1 MEKTYHVHFADR
13 VEAAVITTL
22 LRAGVKL
29 GTTSL
34 LTVRGRESGQ
44 PHTVVV
50 LLVEHDGERFLVAPY
65 GVVQWVRNIRAAGTA
80 TLTRGRRSEA
90 ISVRELEAKE
100 AAPLLK
106 QYLQQVSRGVRSY
119 FDATKDSPL
128 EDFER
133 EAARHPVFQI
143 TALQET
149 SLPERHT
156 PESV

>member
-1 MEKTYHVHFADR
+1 MFRKDICMSKTYHVNFADR
-13 VEAAVITTL
+13 MESAVITTL
-22 LRAGVKL
+22 VRAGVKL

-34 LTVRGRESGQ
+34 LTVRGRKTGE

-65 GVVQWVRNIRAAGTA
+65 GEVQWVRNIRAVGMAI
-80 TLTRGRRSEA
+80 LTRGRRSET
-90 ISVRELEAKE
+90 ISVRELDAQE
-100 AAPLLK
+100 AAPVLK
-106 QYLQQVSRGVRSY
+106 QYLHQVSGGVRSY

-143 TALQET
+143 TKVEET
-149 SLPERHT
+149 SMP
-156 PESV
+156 